1 MSFSIAS
8 SIFSVMYLIIKFG
21 LYVYLTILAFREKNR
36 GAWIMAI
43 GIVLF
48 VAAVIVQTAVFPT
61 LANRYKDHFMEIY
74 TAIYSMSAVGEMLVL
89 VGVLL
94 TLLAARGRQQ
104 RIEQLETILNQRSHD
119 TLS

>member
-8 SIFSVMYLIIKFG
+8 SIFTGIYVIIKLG
-21 LYVYLTILAFREKNR
+21 LYVYLAILAFREKNR
-36 GAWIMAI
+36 GAWLMTI

-48 VAAVIVQTAVFPT
+48 VAAVIVQTATFPT

-74 TAIYSMSAVGEMLVL
+74 AAIYSMNVVGEMMVL

-94 TLLAARGRQQ
+94 TLLASRGRQQ
-104 RIEQLETILNQRSHD
+104 RIEQLETILTARTHD
-119 TLS
+119 